1 MGKVVTFFGPKN
13 VGITEYE
20 DRKIQPNE
28 VRLKT
33 LFSGISAGTELT
45 HYRGSN
51 VYLHKFWKDTDRLF
65 LTSDGATSKTYP
77 IYGSG
82 YEECGE
88 IVELGSAI
96 TKVKTGDIV
105 YGTWQHRT
113 HHIVSEDYAAN
124 RLIPAGLD
132 PILGIFSQMTAIAYN
147 GILDAG
153 IRLGETV
160 AVFGLGVP
168 GLMCAQMAKRSG
180 ASVIGIDMIPAR
192 LELSKKQDWIDMAL
206 DAREG
211 QTAEMIKEMT
221 NHKGVDV
228 AFEVSGSYAA
238 LHEAIRSVVYSGKVI
253 SQGFYQGGGQ
263 SLSLGEEFHHNRIT
277 IICSQISGVSPEL
290 TNRWNVERMV
300 RRGIELQAEGVLNF
314 KPLITHRFPL
324 EQVAKAYELLDE
336 HSDQALQVVIDFTQE
351 RGEHD

>member
-1 MGKVVTFFGPKN
+1 MGKVVTFFGPKH
-13 VGITEYE
+13 VGVTEYE
-20 DRKIQPNE
+20 DRQLQPNE

-51 VYLHKFWKDTDRLF
+51 VYLHKFWNETDRLF

-82 YEECGE
+82 YEECGKV
-88 IVELGSAI
+88 IELGSAVD
-96 TKVKTGDIV
+96 KVKAGDII

-147 GILDAG
+147 GILDAA

-160 AVFGLGVP
+160 AIFGLGVP
-168 GLMCAQMAKRSG
+168 GQMCAQMAKRSG
-180 ASVIGIDMIPAR
+180 ARVIGIDMIPMR
-192 LELSKKQDWIDMAL
+192 LELGKDQGWVDVAL
-206 DAREG
+206 DGRPG
-211 QTAEMIKEMT
+211 QVAEKIKEIT
-221 NHKGVDV
+221 HHKGVDV
-228 AFEVSGSYAA
+228 AFEMSGSYAA
-238 LHEAIRSVVYSGKVI
+238 LQEAIRSVVYSGKVI

-263 SLSLGEEFHHNRIT
+263 SLFLGEEFHHNRINV
-277 IICSQISGVSPEL
+277 ICSQISGVSPEL
-290 TNRWNVERMV
+290 SNRWNVDRMA
-300 RRGIELQAEGVLNF
+300 RRGIELQAEGILNF
-314 KPLITHRFPL
+314 KPLITHQFRL
-324 EQVAKAYELLDE
+324 EQVAEAYQLLDE
-336 HSDQALQVVIDFTQE
+336 HSDQALQIVIDFTQD
-351 RGEHD
+351 GSQHG

>member
-1 MGKVVTFFGPKN
+1 MNMGKVVTFLGPKD
-13 VGITEYE
+13 VGVTDFE
-20 DRKIQPNE
+20 DRRIQPNE

-51 VYLHKFWKDTDRLF
+51 IYLHKFWNETDRLF
-65 LTSDGATSKTYP
+65 VSGDGSTSKTYP

-82 YEECGE
+82 YEECGQV
-88 IVELGSAI
+88 VELGSAVD
-96 TKVKTGDIV
+96 KVQVGDII

-113 HHIVSEDYAAN
+113 HHIVSQDYAASRRMPPN
-124 RLIPAGLD
+124 LD

-168 GLMCAQMAKRSG
+168 GQMCAQMAKCSG
-180 ASVIGIDMIPAR
+180 ARVIGIDMIPAR
-192 LELSKKQDWIDMAL
+192 LELGKDQGWVDIGIDG
-206 DAREG
+206 G
-211 QTAEMIKEMT
+211 QGKVAEKIKELT
-221 NHKGVDV
+221 HHKGADV
-228 AFEVSGSYAA
+228 AFEVSGAYAA
-238 LHEAIRSVVYSGKVI
+238 LHEAIRSVAYSGKVI

-263 SLSLGEEFHHNRIT
+263 ALCLGEEFHHNRIT
-277 IICSQISGVSPEL
+277 VICSQISGVSAEL
-290 TNRWNVERMV
+290 SNRWNVERMV

-314 KPLITHRFPL
+314 KPLISHKFRL
-324 EQVAKAYELLDE
+324 DQVAEAYQLLDE
-336 HSDQALQVVIDFTQE
+336 HSDQALQVVIDFT
-351 RGEHD
+351 

>member
-13 VGITEYE
+13 VGVTEYE
-20 DRKIQPNE
+20 DRIIQPNE

-51 VYLHKFWKDTDRLF
+51 VYLHKFWNETDRLF
-65 LTSDGATSKTYP
+65 LTGEGTTSKTYP

-88 IVELGSAI
+88 IIELGSAVD
-96 TKVKTGDIV
+96 KVKVGDII

-113 HHIVSEDYAAN
+113 HHIVNEDYAEN

-180 ASVIGIDMIPAR
+180 ARVIGIDMIPAR
-192 LELSKKQDWIDMAL
+192 LNLGKDQGWVDIAVDGSQ
-206 DAREG
+206 G
-211 QTAEMIKEMT
+211 QVAERIKEIT

-238 LHEAIRSVVYSGKVI
+238 LHEAIRSVVYSGRVI

-263 SLSLGEEFHHNRIT
+263 SLFLGEEFHHNRINV
-277 IICSQISGVSPEL
+277 ICSQISGVSPEL
-290 TNRWNVERMV
+290 SNRWNVERMV
-300 RRGIELQAEGVLNF
+300 HRGIELQAEGVLDF
-314 KPLITHRFPL
+314 RPLITHKVSL
-324 EQVAKAYELLDE
+324 EQVAEAYQLLDE
-336 HSDQALQVVIDFTQE
+336 HSDQALQVVIDFAQD
-351 RGEHD
+351 GSKHG

>member
-1 MGKVVTFFGPKN
+1 MGKVVTFFGPKK
-13 VGITEYE
+13 VGVTEYE

-51 VYLHKFWKDTDRLF
+51 VYLHKFWNETDRLF
-65 LTSDGATSKTYP
+65 LTGDGATSKTYP

-82 YEECGE
+82 YEECGKV
-88 IVELGSAI
+88 IELGSAVE
-96 TKVKTGDIV
+96 KVKAGDIV

-147 GILDAG
+147 GILDAA

-160 AVFGLGVP
+160 AIFGLGVP
-168 GLMCAQMAKRSG
+168 GQMCAQMAKCSG
-180 ASVIGIDMIPAR
+180 ARVIGIDMIPMR
-192 LELSKKQDWIDMAL
+192 LEFGKDQGWVDAVL
-206 DAREG
+206 DGRQG
-211 QTAEMIKEMT
+211 QVAERIKEIT

-263 SLSLGEEFHHNRIT
+263 SLFLGEEFHHNRINL
-277 IICSQISGVSPEL
+277 ICSQISGVSPEL
-290 TNRWNVERMV
+290 SNRWNVDRMA
-300 RRGIELQAEGVLNF
+300 RRGIELQAEGILNF
-314 KPLITHRFPL
+314 KPLITHQFRL
-324 EQVAKAYELLDE
+324 EQVAEAYQLLDE
-336 HSDQALQVVIDFTQE
+336 HSDQALQVVIDFTQD
-351 RGEHD
+351 GSQHD